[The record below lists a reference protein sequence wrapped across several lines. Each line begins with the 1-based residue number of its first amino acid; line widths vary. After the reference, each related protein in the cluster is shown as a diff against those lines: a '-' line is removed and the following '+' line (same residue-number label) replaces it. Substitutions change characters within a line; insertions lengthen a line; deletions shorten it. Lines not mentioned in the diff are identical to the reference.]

1 MADLGGGRS
10 SSGDSGVNDLP
21 VLVGDSETPF
31 GLLLGKRAGRD
42 EVEAVGQLMRVGR
55 FRTLFDGLDG
65 QAISEVVE
73 GGVKPTVVLSDLPRS
88 EPGRC
93 FCTEHMFESYR
104 PARTDFKTIA
114 YLADVGPETRY
125 AKAGEVHIA
134 YQTRGT
140 SDRDLVC
147 LAGIF
152 SHVELQWENPRYAE
166 LLTRLSQFTRLITM
180 DMRGTGLSDRE
191 GDLPLLE
198 DQMDDVTAVLDRVG
212 SNKVSLLGVSQA
224 GPMAILYAASYPQR
238 VDALILYAAYA
249 SSRRRDDYPWGRD
262 DDWMEQYLSQLDHLW
277 GQGTFLT
284 QMAPSLQEDEEF
296 KVWWGRMERFS
307 SAPGNAVSYARAH
320 TRDDVRDLLKS
331 VRVPTLVL
339 QRKDDTYRS
348 AGQAR
353 YLAEHIPDAQLVEL
367 EGRDHLPYA
376 GDHGA
381 IADEI
386 QEFLTGVRAAPQTAR
401 VLTTVLFTDIVDST
415 RRAAELGDAR
425 WNELLNEHNRLVR
438 RQLAEHRGQLINTV
452 GDGVFAM
459 FDGPARAIRSAQA
472 IRNEVGALG
481 LSIRA
486 GIHTGEVEVGPD
498 DVAGLGVHIGARIGA
513 LALGDEVLVSRT
525 VKDLVAGSGIEFEDR
540 GVHELKGVPDSWQ
553 VFAVAG

>member
-1 MADLGGGRS
+1 M
-10 SSGDSGVNDLP
+10 
-21 VLVGDSETPF
+21 
-31 GLLLGKRAGRD
+31 
-42 EVEAVGQLMRVGR
+42 
-55 FRTLFDGLDG
+55 
-65 QAISEVVE
+65 
-73 GGVKPTVVLSDLPRS
+73 
-88 EPGRC
+88 
-93 FCTEHMFESYR
+93 
-104 PARTDFKTIA
+104 
-114 YLADVGPETRY
+114 GPETRY

-140 SDRDLVC
+140 SDRDLVY

-348 AGQAR
+348 AGQAG
-353 YLAEHIPDAQLVEL
+353 YIAEHIPGAQLVQL

-381 IADEI
+381 IADEV
-386 QEFLTGVRAAPQTAR
+386 QEFLTGVRAAPQTSR

-425 WNELLNEHNRLVR
+425 WNEILNEHNRLVR
-438 RQLAEHRGQLINTV
+438 RQLAEHRGQLINTA
-452 GDGVFAM
+452 GDGIFAM

-472 IRNEVGALG
+472 IRNDIAVLG

-486 GIHTGEVEVGPD
+486 GIHTGEVEVGSD
-498 DVAGLGVHIGARIGA
+498 DVTGLGVHIGARIGA
-513 LALGDEVLVSRT
+513 LARGNEVLVSRT

-540 GVHELKGVPDSWQ
+540 GVHELKGVPESWQ
-553 VFAVAG
+553 VFAVDG

>member
-1 MADLGGGRS
+1 M
-10 SSGDSGVNDLP
+10 
-21 VLVGDSETPF
+21 
-31 GLLLGKRAGRD
+31 
-42 EVEAVGQLMRVGR
+42 
-55 FRTLFDGLDG
+55 
-65 QAISEVVE
+65 
-73 GGVKPTVVLSDLPRS
+73 
-88 EPGRC
+88 
-93 FCTEHMFESYR
+93 
-104 PARTDFKTIA
+104 
-114 YLADVGPETRY
+114 GPETRY

-134 YQTRGT
+134 YQTQGT
-140 SDRDLVC
+140 SERDLVY

-198 DQMDDVTAVLDRVG
+198 DQMDDVTAVLNRVG

-238 VDALILYAAYA
+238 VDALILYGAYA
-249 SSRRRDDYPWGRD
+249 SSQRRDDYPWGREP
-262 DDWMEQYLSQLDHLW
+262 DWLEQYLSQLDHLW

-296 KVWWGRMERFS
+296 KAWWGRMERFS

-320 TRDDVRDLLKS
+320 TMDDVRDLLKS

-339 QRKDDTYRS
+339 QRKDDTYRL

-353 YLAEHIPDAQLVEL
+353 YIAEHIPGAQFVEL

-386 QEFLTGVRAAPQTAR
+386 QEFLTGVRAAPQTSR
-401 VLTTVLFTDIVDST
+401 VLATVLFTDIVGST
-415 RRAAELGDAR
+415 KRAAELGDAR
-425 WNELLNEHNRLVR
+425 WNKLLDDHNRLVR
-438 RQLAEHRGQLINTV
+438 RQLAEHRGRLINTA
-452 GDGVFAM
+452 GDGIFAM

-472 IRNEVGALG
+472 IRNDVGSLG

-498 DVAGLGVHIGARIGA
+498 DVAGLGVHIGARVGA
-513 LALGDEVLVSRT
+513 LARGDEVLVSRT

-540 GVHELKGVPDSWQ
+540 GVHELKGVPEAWQ
-553 VFAVAG
+553 VFAVTG